1 MSSNQDDPQK
11 PVTPRKN
18 ASRSS
23 ASVTPLAQFKRSSEE
38 LQAEIVV
45 GAHKDGDSREL
56 SDVATSVASTVL
68 SASSLKDH
76 DQTEA
81 EILDSETLRTRL
93 KLDDWRCG
101 GCKPNGEPC
110 QRRISKKRQVK
121 ICSQLDQMLTL
132 SQSSEGFDDELEELI
147 TLVHCQSHDHGY
159 AKEDRLELWAKVFPQ
174 GSASSTVTTEKQI
187 KKAFGRLEQRCI
199 GMNQKKE
206 RCRRSIGGQRVQNC
220 RKTIDEILQPDVYE
234 DAELLEG
241 YLRVLEVNMYCP
253 SHIDKQGYKMV
264 STWKSS
270 IIGILKKSKPEFVRD
285 ANLLISSVEDDAEA
299 VNSGAVSES
308 TDNTKETV
316 WRNGQL
322 PTPRN
327 TRSLSPEFYHSP
339 SKFWPSASDASSL
352 KRLPRFD
359 DIRNPKECYDLVKEV
374 VTRNLAKTHN
384 TGGYVY
390 LYEVEGNEGVV
401 KIGYTKTLEKRHKDW
416 AFDCNRETKLLY
428 PLSKDS
434 LEEVPNA
441 PRVEAL
447 CHSEL
452 HYCRIRVDC
461 RACLKEHIEWF
472 EISPKKCIQVIK
484 KWSQWMRTN
493 PFENVATDQGRLL
506 KKEENEKTKDMDEF
520 MKSVAM
526 LA

>member
-1 MSSNQDDPQK
+1 M
-11 PVTPRKN
+11 
-18 ASRSS
+18 
-23 ASVTPLAQFKRSSEE
+23 
-38 LQAEIVV
+38 
-45 GAHKDGDSREL
+45 
-56 SDVATSVASTVL
+56 
-68 SASSLKDH
+68 KDH
-76 DQTEA
+76 DRTEA

-110 QRRISKKRQVK
+110 QRRISEKRQVK
-121 ICSQLDQMLTL
+121 ICSQLDHMLTL
-132 SQSSEGFDDELEELI
+132 SQSSEDFDDELEGLI
-147 TLVHCQSHDHGY
+147 MLVHCQSHDHGY

-187 KKAFGRLEQRCI
+187 KKAFRRLEQRCI
-199 GMNQKKE
+199 GINQKKE
-206 RCRRSIGGQRVQNC
+206 RCQ
-220 RKTIDEILQPDVYE
+220 
-234 DAELLEG
+234 LLEG

-270 IIGILKKSKPEFVRD
+270 IIDILKKSKTELVRD

-299 VNSGAVSES
+299 VNSEAVSES
-308 TDNTKETV
+308 TDITKETV

-339 SKFWPSASDASSL
+339 SKFWPSALDASPF
-352 KRLPRFD
+352 KRLPRLD

-384 TGGYVY
+384 IGGYVY
-390 LYEVEGNEGVV
+390 LYEVVGNEGVV

-452 HYCRIRVDC
+452 DYCRIRVDC
-461 RACLKEHIEWF
+461 GACLKEHIEWF
-472 EISPKKCIQVIK
+472 EMSPKKCIQVIK

-493 PFENVATDQGRLL
+493 PFENVATDQGGLL